1 MGIKV
6 KNLGLTHYEDVWL
19 AMKDFVVS
27 NPEHSEIWI
36 TEHHPI
42 YTIGLNK
49 KGLTLPIDTSINHI
63 FVDRGGKITY
73 HGPGQI
79 IIYPIINLT
88 KYKITV
94 KEFVSLLENS
104 IMQFL
109 AKLNVSS
116 CTKKDAP
123 GVYIGESKIAS
134 IGLRLKKHF
143 TYHGL
148 SMNINMDLDPFKL
161 NSAGVWVELYAGIYA
176 RYWCM
181 GGSGSI
187 TIAEARLRGDLTVY
201 FESDTR
207 IVGNL
212 SGSIVILD
220 IISADFSM
228 GFDTTL

>member
-6 KNLGLTHYEDVWL
+6 KDLGLTHYEDVWL

-79 IIYPIINLT
+79 IIYPIIYLT
-88 KYKITV
+88 KYKITI

-148 SMNINMDLDPFKL
+148 SMNINMDLDPFSNIDPCGFKNL
-161 NSAGVWVELYAGIYA
+161 TMTQLSSFNNDYTKEQCAQGIIEL
-176 RYWCM
+176 
-181 GGSGSI
+181 
-187 TIAEARLRGDLTVY
+187 
-201 FESDTR
+201 FQH
-207 IVGNL
+207 NL
-212 SGSIVILD
+212 QKYHE
-220 IISADFSM
+220 
-228 GFDTTL
+228 

>member
-1 MGIKV
+1 
-6 KNLGLTHYEDVWL
+6 
-19 AMKDFVVS
+19 
-27 NPEHSEIWI
+27 
-36 TEHHPI
+36 
-42 YTIGLNK
+42 
-49 KGLTLPIDTSINHI
+49 
-63 FVDRGGKITY
+63 
-73 HGPGQI
+73 
-79 IIYPIINLT
+79 
-88 KYKITV
+88 
-94 KEFVSLLENS
+94 
-104 IMQFL
+104 
-109 AKLNVSS
+109 
-116 CTKKDAP
+116 
-123 GVYIGESKIAS
+123 
-134 IGLRLKKHF
+134 
-143 TYHGL
+143 
-148 SMNINMDLDPFKL
+148 MDLDPFRI